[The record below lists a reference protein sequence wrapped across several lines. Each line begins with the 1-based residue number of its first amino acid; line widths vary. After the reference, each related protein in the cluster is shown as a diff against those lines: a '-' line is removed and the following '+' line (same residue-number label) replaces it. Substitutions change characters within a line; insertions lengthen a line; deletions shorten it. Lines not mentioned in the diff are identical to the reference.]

1 MCSLL
6 VPAPSIATAATCDD
20 PGSAPGLGIIS
31 EAVNVLSTLYV
42 EPLAPSNLF
51 ATAAEATRSEVQ
63 RRGTSG
69 LVPDPPKTFGDDNG
83 TTARFAS
90 YFCQLYDT
98 GVEVDP
104 TATAYAGIRAMTS
117 SVNEGHT
124 RFFTPEMYRAHQASL
139 SGDERF
145 EGIGATLRSNPLTI
159 EYVFPE
165 SPAERAGLRGGDQ
178 IVSIDGQPSG
188 SLSAEEAVQL
198 VRGAAG
204 TPVVLG
210 LRRQGN
216 EAELSITVVREVVR
230 IPTVVSAMVED
241 IGHLRIRSFPGTPIH
256 EEIADELAWFNAA
269 GARGLILDLRG
280 NSGGRLDIGTRVASL
295 FVPEGAPIY
304 RQTTRSGRTTSR
316 ASSNGPTWNKPLVVL
331 IDQGTA
337 SMGEILAAALKEQA
351 GATLIGSTTAG
362 AVAGSIV
369 VPLSDGS
376 AIQVTTLRI
385 DSSLGTILNVVGVQP
400 DVSVQSP
407 AGSSSGGAN
416 DPVLAAALAYLHRPV
431 QASSSALPEQSTA
444 VAGVAG

>member
-1 MCSLL
+1 
-6 VPAPSIATAATCDD
+6 
-20 PGSAPGLGIIS
+20 
-31 EAVNVLSTLYV
+31 
-42 EPLAPSNLF
+42 
-51 ATAAEATRSEVQ
+51 
-63 RRGTSG
+63 
-69 LVPDPPKTFGDDNG
+69 
-83 TTARFAS
+83 
-90 YFCQLYDT
+90 
-98 GVEVDP
+98 
-104 TATAYAGIRAMTS
+104 
-117 SVNEGHT
+117 
-124 RFFTPEMYRAHQASL
+124 MYRAHQASL

-188 SLSAEEAVQL
+188 SLSAEEAVQV

-204 TPVVLG
+204 TPVALG
-210 LRRQGN
+210 IRRQGN
-216 EAELSITVVREVVR
+216 DGDLTITVVREVVR
-230 IPTVVSAMVED
+230 IPTIVSAMVED
-241 IGHLRIRSFPGTPIH
+241 VGHLRIRSFPGTPIH
-256 EEIADELAWFNAA
+256 EEIANELAWFNAA
-269 GARGLILDLRG
+269 GAKGLILDLRG

-400 DVSVQSP
+400 DVPVQS
-407 AGSSSGGAN
+407 ATGSSGGAN
-416 DPVLAAALAYLHRPV
+416 DPVLAAALSYLHRPV
-431 QASSSALPEQSTA
+431 QAGSSMVPESSMA
-444 VAGVAG
+444 VTRAAA